1 MTEGVKLKKKHV
13 KSNKC
18 KNCKRL
24 KAAGFN
30 AYYDCES
37 LANSRKGQNEFV
49 STQMGKKMAND
60 LKISKFMEISP
71 LQHPQV
77 PVIVYNYSVRIHR
90 NDEEL
95 YFMY

>member
-1 MTEGVKLKKKHV
+1 MKEGVTLKKKHV
-13 KSNKC
+13 RSKPC

-24 KAAGFN
+24 KANGFN
-30 AYYDCES
+30 MYYLCES
-37 LANSRKGQNEFV
+37 LDNSHKGQNEFV

-77 PVIVYNYSVRIHR
+77 PVIVCYYSVRIYR
-90 NDEEL
+90 NLIEN
-95 YFMY
+95 Y